1 MYDYREAMTEDVKE
15 WIKENIDLTEWTED
29 REGLEQQLN
38 DDLWTEDS
46 ITGNASGSYYCNS
59 YKAEESIA
67 HNWDLLNEAL
77 DEFGQND
84 IRKIIGHVVLYFFIL
99 LFITNTSENKRRGFP
114 FGQAPPLTAL
124 IFYLIVTVSSV
135 TSCPSSSTAAFTASS
150 NVISVSFIS
159 CCATSFRTLTI
170 SLSNGDG
177 AAMEMEEAISL

>member
-77 DEFGQND
+77 NEFG
-84 IRKIIGHVVLYFFIL
+84 
-99 LFITNTSENKRRGFP
+99 ENN
-114 FGQAPPLTAL
+114 
-124 IFYLIVTVSSV
+124 I
-135 TSCPSSSTAAFTASS
+135 
-150 NVISVSFIS
+150 NVIEKGAEWADVTIRCYLLWSVIS
-159 CCATSFRTLTI
+159 DVL
-170 SLSNGDG
+170 D
-177 AAMEMEEAISL
+177 EMEENGDFDESEE

>member
-67 HNWDLLNEAL
+67 HNWNLLNEAL
-77 DEFGQND
+77 DEFEQNN
-84 IRKIIGHVVLYFFIL
+84 I
-99 LFITNTSENKRRGFP
+99 
-114 FGQAPPLTAL
+114 
-124 IFYLIVTVSSV
+124 
-135 TSCPSSSTAAFTASS
+135 
-150 NVISVSFIS
+150 NVIEKGAEWADV
-159 CCATSFRTLTI
+159 TI
-170 SLSNGDG
+170 RSLQGT
-177 AAMEMEEAISL
+177 AIPDHCLSHTA

>member
-67 HNWDLLNEAL
+67 HNWNLLNEAL
-77 DEFGQND
+77 DEFEQNN
-84 IRKIIGHVVLYFFIL
+84 I
-99 LFITNTSENKRRGFP
+99 
-114 FGQAPPLTAL
+114 
-124 IFYLIVTVSSV
+124 
-135 TSCPSSSTAAFTASS
+135 
-150 NVISVSFIS
+150 NVIEKDAEWADVIIRCYLLRSVIS
-159 CCATSFRTLTI
+159 DVL
-170 SLSNGDG
+170 D
-177 AAMEMEEAISL
+177 EMEENGDFDESEE

>member
-77 DEFGQND
+77 DEFEQNN
-84 IRKIIGHVVLYFFIL
+84 I
-99 LFITNTSENKRRGFP
+99 
-114 FGQAPPLTAL
+114 
-124 IFYLIVTVSSV
+124 
-135 TSCPSSSTAAFTASS
+135 
-150 NVISVSFIS
+150 NVIEKGTEWADVTIRCYLLGSVIS
-159 CCATSFRTLTI
+159 DVL
-170 SLSNGDG
+170 D
-177 AAMEMEEAISL
+177 EMEENGDFDESEE

>member
-59 YKAEESIA
+59 YNAEESIA
-67 HNWDLLNEAL
+67 HNWNLLNEAL

-84 IRKIIGHVVLYFFIL
+84 I
-99 LFITNTSENKRRGFP
+99 
-114 FGQAPPLTAL
+114 
-124 IFYLIVTVSSV
+124 
-135 TSCPSSSTAAFTASS
+135 
-150 NVISVSFIS
+150 NVIEKGTEWADVTIRCYLLGSVIS
-159 CCATSFRTLTI
+159 DVL
-170 SLSNGDG
+170 D
-177 AAMEMEEAISL
+177 EMEENGDFDESEE

>member
-59 YKAEESIA
+59 YNAEESIV

-77 DEFGQND
+77 DEFGQNN
-84 IRKIIGHVVLYFFIL
+84 I
-99 LFITNTSENKRRGFP
+99 
-114 FGQAPPLTAL
+114 
-124 IFYLIVTVSSV
+124 
-135 TSCPSSSTAAFTASS
+135 
-150 NVISVSFIS
+150 NVIEKGAEWADVTIRCYLLGFVIS
-159 CCATSFRTLTI
+159 DVL
-170 SLSNGDG
+170 D
-177 AAMEMEEAISL
+177 EMEENGDFDESEE

>member
-59 YKAEESIA
+59 YNAEESIA

-77 DEFGQND
+77 DTFGQNN
-84 IRKIIGHVVLYFFIL
+84 I
-99 LFITNTSENKRRGFP
+99 
-114 FGQAPPLTAL
+114 
-124 IFYLIVTVSSV
+124 
-135 TSCPSSSTAAFTASS
+135 
-150 NVISVSFIS
+150 NVIEKGAEWADVTIRCYLLGFVIS
-159 CCATSFRTLTI
+159 DVL
-170 SLSNGDG
+170 D
-177 AAMEMEEAISL
+177 EMEENGDFDESEE